1 MNCIL
6 NSKKFRISLV
16 SAVIK
21 VTYQRGVPIKMT
33 HGIWQKPHLG
43 IKIKRYVKYRNREIY
58 SLNKGT
64 ED

>member
-33 HGIWQKPHLG
+33 HGIRQNPHLG
-43 IKIKRYVKYRNREIY
+43 IKIKRYRNREIY